1 MSGLP
6 VMLQLPTDPV
16 SLWPSIGTI
25 GHDLATSGI
34 VFLGFALD
42 VQAVL
47 TGWEL

>member
-1 MSGLP
+1 MGLP
-6 VMLQLPTDPV
+6 VMLQLSTDPV

-25 GHDLATSGI
+25 EHDLDTSGI
-34 VFLGFALD
+34 VFLGFVLA